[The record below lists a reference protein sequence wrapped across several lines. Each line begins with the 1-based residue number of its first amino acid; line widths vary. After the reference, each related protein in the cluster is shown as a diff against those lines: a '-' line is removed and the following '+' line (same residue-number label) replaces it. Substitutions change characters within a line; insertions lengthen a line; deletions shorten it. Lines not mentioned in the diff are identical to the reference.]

1 LNKEGRYL
9 IAHAHEGT
17 MRSGFPPHIGFSWA
31 SAERSPPLLDLL
43 ARRITPLDETRDF
56 REFLPVNLKS
66 GLFPVLLTAAM
77 VVFSADCKGRQAAPG
92 QQRAAA
98 AAARARP
105 ALQADLAA
113 TGMRFGDPVFIRA
126 FKEELELE
134 VFVRDRAT
142 RKFRL
147 FRTYPIAKSSGNL
160 GPKLAEG
167 DSQVPEGFYFVP
179 PAALKPDSQYHLA
192 FNVGY
197 PNAYDRF
204 HQRTG
209 SSIMVHG
216 NEVSIGCLAM
226 TDAKIEEIYTLCDA
240 ALKGGQ
246 PFFRVHIFPF
256 RMTEVRLTKAA
267 GDPWEPFWRNLKEG
281 YDYFETNGIPPN
293 TVHLA

>member
-1 LNKEGRYL
+1 
-9 IAHAHEGT
+9 
-17 MRSGFPPHIGFSWA
+17 
-31 SAERSPPLLDLL
+31 
-43 ARRITPLDETRDF
+43 
-56 REFLPVNLKS
+56 
-66 GLFPVLLTAAM
+66 M
-77 VVFSADCKGRQAAPG
+77 VVLSADCKERVAAPG
-92 QQRAAA
+92 QARAAA
-98 AAARARP
+98 AAARVRP

-113 TGMRFGDPVFIRA
+113 AGLRFGDPVFIRA

-134 VFVRDRAT
+134 VFVRDRVT
-142 RKFRL
+142 QKFRL

-179 PAALKPDSQYHLA
+179 PAALKPDSQFHLA

-216 NEVSIGCLAM
+216 NAVSIGCLAM

-246 PFFRVHIFPF
+246 AFFRVHIFPF
-256 RMTEVRLTKAA
+256 RMTEERLTKAA
-267 GDPWEPFWRNLKEG
+267 GDPWEPFWRNLKDG
-281 YDYFETNGIPPN
+281 YDFFETKGVPPDVAVE
-293 TVHLA
+293 TGRYRFR